1 MRLLAGRGT
10 EEKTCAVN
18 ILNPVLWPVRSKPS
32 WAHGDLS
39 KPGGSAEA
47 SPLQTLSSIYC
58 VWGGHLYASLWP
70 VRLKTSGFL
79 SLLHEKKTTLSS
91 CLPGAGLGTSP
102 VAMGVREKSRG
113 VDTQRSCP
121 RTHRSDSGARTALHS
136 PPNAHY
142 SANPLRQAPPQGQ
155 SLPQPKYL
163 NEFKPGGCWER
174 LGAGVVR
181 EGITN
186 VRAFA

>member
-1 MRLLAGRGT
+1 MKSKRHSLHAFRAQAWECLRLPWSLERSRVEGT
-10 EEKTCAVN
+10 RKGAAQELIGATQERALPE
-18 ILNPVLWPVRSKPS
+18 IL
-32 WAHGDLS
+32 
-39 KPGGSAEA
+39 
-47 SPLQTLSSIYC
+47 
-58 VWGGHLYASLWP
+58 
-70 VRLKTSGFL
+70 
-79 SLLHEKKTTLSS
+79 
-91 CLPGAGLGTSP
+91 
-102 VAMGVREKSRG
+102 
-113 VDTQRSCP
+113 
-121 RTHRSDSGARTALHS
+121 
-136 PPNAHY
+136 PPNARY